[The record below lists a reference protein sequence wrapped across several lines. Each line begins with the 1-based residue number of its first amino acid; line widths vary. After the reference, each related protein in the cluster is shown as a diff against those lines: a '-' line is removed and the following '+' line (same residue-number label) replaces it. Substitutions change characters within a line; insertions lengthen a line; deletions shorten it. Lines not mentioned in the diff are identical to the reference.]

1 MIGRMSGFEVRNSAG
16 SDAGDKAPQRA
27 AIVVTPMADAI
38 VVTASGE
45 IDMSSAP
52 AFDDAVRQALAEQP
66 AKLILD
72 LTDVEFFS
80 SAGIAVLM
88 QAHRNSSDALR
99 VVVTDRI
106 VLRPLELVG
115 LTDDLA
121 IYPSVQAA
129 LEG

>member
-16 SDAGDKAPQRA
+16 SDAGSEAQQRA
-27 AIVVTPMADAI
+27 AIVVTSKADAI

-52 AFDDAVRQALAEQP
+52 AFDEAVRQALTEQP

-72 LTDVEFFS
+72 LTNVEFFS

-88 QAHRNSSDALR
+88 QAHRNSSDAVR
-99 VVVTDRI
+99 VVVTNRI

-115 LTDDLA
+115 LTDDLT